1 MDKIQ
6 AIDSIDNV
14 TLQRILS
21 SAKLTDTQKAEFIRK
36 NSATIKNIMKTEIS
50 KSEFSEMMKGRPL
63 VRLRPLKNSFTKK
76 GDTILLAE
84 SLGLQERDIKKY
96 INSIIETVFEIQ
108 NTRDKD
114 NIEKVKAYVYRH
126 GSKDQVV
133 RFLEYELSDV
143 KTTLAKL
150 YKTLEDNSG
159 GLADYF
165 SRPIHRMDN
174 NTLRKLYS
182 TIDKSLRNSLNAGYM
197 NSDECNSHAQWA
209 LVRIYQI
216 QNNSKLIRAY
226 EVYHDLID

>member
-6 AIDSIDNV
+6 AIDSIDNI
-14 TLQRILS
+14 TLQRVLS
-21 SAKLTDTQKAEFIRK
+21 STKLTDNQKAEFIRK
-36 NSATIKNIMKTEIS
+36 NSAEIKNLTKTEIS
-50 KSEFSEMMKGRPL
+50 KSEFLQMMRSRPL

-84 SLGLQERDIKKY
+84 ALEIPEKDVKKY
-96 INSIIETVFEIQ
+96 INSIIKTNFEIH
-108 NTRDKD
+108 NTQDKD
-114 NIEKVKAYVYRH
+114 NIEKVKTYVYRH
-126 GSKDQVV
+126 GTKDQVV

-143 KTTLAKL
+143 KTMLTKL

-182 TIDKSLRNSLNAGYM
+182 TIDKSLRNSLNAGYI
-197 NSDECNSHAQWA
+197 NAEECNSHSQWA

-226 EVYHDLID
+226 EVYKDLTD